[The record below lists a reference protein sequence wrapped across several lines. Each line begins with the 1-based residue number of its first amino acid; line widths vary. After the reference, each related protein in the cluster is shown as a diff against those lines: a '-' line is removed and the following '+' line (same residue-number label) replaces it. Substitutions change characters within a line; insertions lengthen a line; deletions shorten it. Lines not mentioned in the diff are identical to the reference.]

1 MKIEN
6 IVAISTLPGLYRM
19 INSRNNGMMVQDF
32 DTGKTKFCSVR
43 KYNFTP
49 LETISIYTM
58 TDTAPLTDV
67 FTSMMANP
75 PIDLKSSSA
84 TLIDYFST
92 VLPDFDRD
100 RVHISDIKK
109 LIKWFWLEG
118 KQECPRFNKK
128 LKTSFL
134 KL

>member
-109 LIKWFWLEG
+109 LIKWFNFMKERNMLESSD
-118 KQECPRFNKK
+118 EEE
-128 LKTSFL
+128 
-134 KL
+134 